1 MKTSQDPQYNDIFTN
16 VFNSKQ
22 HQAYRLRGINEKRT
36 KFIAKKFENTWQTGD
51 PELDK
56 RIERE
61 LEERNKKLA
70 KDHESRKKNR

>member
-16 VFNSKQ
+16 VFNPKQ
-22 HQAYRLRGINEKRT
+22 HQAYRLREINEKRT
-36 KFIAKKFENTWQTGD
+36 EFIAKKFENTWQTGD

-70 KDHESRKKNR
+70 KDHESRKMNR